1 VVTFRFYVVSTA
13 AFFLALAVGV
23 VVGSVLD
30 GRIADS
36 LQDRLNRVETSL
48 DDTVSSID
56 DKNAEIEQ
64 LERYAETSAPFA
76 VGGRL
81 EATSSLVVAED
92 GTDTAAVEDLVR
104 RLRDAGSL
112 VEGIVWM
119 EPRWTLEERGDETA
133 VARIAGVEDGEPGE
147 LRSAAWAQVLGAVE
161 AAESDDAEPDGD
173 GTTTSQPP
181 DGAVPEGAPT
191 TSAPATTT
199 TLVRPDAAAR
209 FGEGPLE
216 ELADAGVLRLQAMDG
231 AAGSEGGDLVVVA
244 VTSTS
249 SSLARP
255 GEAATELVRAAA
267 DVGVPAV
274 LAEVQVPAE
283 EGEDVERGRLV
294 RAAVQAGQVGFS
306 TVDHLDLVA
315 GRVATALALNDLRE
329 GNAGRYGFG
338 PDVDGVL
345 PQWQGP

>member
-56 DKNAEIEQ
+56 DKNAEIEE
-64 LERYAETSAPFA
+64 LERYAEASAPFA
-76 VGGRL
+76 VAGRL

-104 RLRDAGSL
+104 RLREAGSL

-119 EPRWTLEERGDETA
+119 EPRWALGEREDETA
-133 VARIAGVEDGEPGE
+133 VARIADVEDGDADE
-147 LRSAAWAQVLGAVE
+147 LRSAAWAQVLGAGE
-161 AAESDDAEPDGD
+161 AAEPDGD
-173 GTTTSQPP
+173 AEGTTTSQPP
-181 DGAVPEGAPT
+181 SGAT
-191 TSAPATTT
+191 TPGGGPATSEQPATTT
-199 TLVRPDAAAR
+199 TLVRPAAPAR
-209 FGEGPLE
+209 FGDGPLE
-216 ELADAGVLRLQAMDG
+216 QLAEAGVLRLQAMDG
-231 AAGSEGGDLVVVA
+231 GAGVEGGDLVVVA
-244 VTSTS
+244 VTSTAS
-249 SSLARP
+249 ALTRP
-255 GEAATELVRAAA
+255 GEAAAELVRAAA
-267 DVGVPAV
+267 DAEVPAV

-283 EGEDVERGRLV
+283 EGEEVERGRLV

-315 GRVATALALNDLRE
+315 GRVATALALSDLRE